1 MKGVSV
7 EIMGQNL
14 TVASNDDDAW
24 VKSVAGTVDERI
36 RKLRANG
43 NTVSSVNIAILAALN
58 FADELEHLKREH
70 QELIDR
76 ITAMKE
82 RLIDAIDGKLVLEP
96 GDARSKGTGGG
107 VVGILIRYDAMRAS
121 IQPVRLLLRADRQ
134 PNFGFPDGINPA
146 RRGAFCALR
155 RCSSII
161 LSVPAKV
168 SP

>member
-14 TVASNDDDAW
+14 TVASDENDEW
-24 VKSVAGTVDERI
+24 VKSVAGAVDERI

-96 GDARSKGTGGG
+96 GDARSQKG
-107 VVGILIRYDAMRAS
+107 
-121 IQPVRLLLRADRQ
+121 
-134 PNFGFPDGINPA
+134 PA
-146 RRGAFCALR
+146 AG
-155 RCSSII
+155 
-161 LSVPAKV
+161 
-168 SP
+168 

>member
-1 MKGVSV
+1 MMKGVSV

-14 TVASNDDDAW
+14 TVASDENDAW
-24 VKSVAGTVDERI
+24 VKSVAEAVDERI

-82 RLIDAIDGKLVLEP
+82 RLIDAIDGKLVLEQV
-96 GDARSKGTGGG
+96 DARSQKG
-107 VVGILIRYDAMRAS
+107 
-121 IQPVRLLLRADRQ
+121 
-134 PNFGFPDGINPA
+134 PA
-146 RRGAFCALR
+146 AG
-155 RCSSII
+155 
-161 LSVPAKV
+161 
-168 SP
+168 

>member
-14 TVASNDDDAW
+14 TVASNDADEW

-96 GDARSKGTGGG
+96 GDARSK
-107 VVGILIRYDAMRAS
+107 
-121 IQPVRLLLRADRQ
+121 
-134 PNFGFPDGINPA
+134 
-146 RRGAFCALR
+146 
-155 RCSSII
+155 
-161 LSVPAKV
+161 
-168 SP
+168 

>member
-14 TVASNDDDAW
+14 TVASTENDEW
-24 VKSVAGTVDERI
+24 IKSVAGAVDERI
-36 RKLRANG
+36 RTIRANG

-82 RLIDAIDGKLVLEP
+82 RLNDAIDGKLILEP
-96 GDARSKGTGGG
+96 AGAGAHKE
-107 VVGILIRYDAMRAS
+107 
-121 IQPVRLLLRADRQ
+121 PVA
-134 PNFGFPDGINPA
+134 G
-146 RRGAFCALR
+146 
-155 RCSSII
+155 
-161 LSVPAKV
+161 
-168 SP
+168 

>member
-14 TVASNDDDAW
+14 TVASDENDEW
-24 VKSVAGTVDERI
+24 VKSVAGAVDERI

-58 FADELEHLKREH
+58 FADELEHLKKEH

-96 GDARSKGTGGG
+96 GDARSQKG
-107 VVGILIRYDAMRAS
+107 
-121 IQPVRLLLRADRQ
+121 
-134 PNFGFPDGINPA
+134 PA
-146 RRGAFCALR
+146 AG
-155 RCSSII
+155 
-161 LSVPAKV
+161 
-168 SP
+168 

>member
-1 MKGVSV
+1 MKGVNV

-14 TVASNDDDAW
+14 TVASDENDEW
-24 VKSVAGTVDERI
+24 VKSLAGRVDERI

-96 GDARSKGTGGG
+96 GDARSKG
-107 VVGILIRYDAMRAS
+107 
-121 IQPVRLLLRADRQ
+121 
-134 PNFGFPDGINPA
+134 PA
-146 RRGAFCALR
+146 AG
-155 RCSSII
+155 
-161 LSVPAKV
+161 
-168 SP
+168 

>member
-14 TVASNDDDAW
+14 TVASNENDEW
-24 VKSVAGTVDERI
+24 VKSVAGAVDERI
-36 RKLRANG
+36 RTLRASG

-82 RLIDAIDGKLVLEP
+82 RLIDAIDGKLILEP
-96 GDARSKGTGGG
+96 GDARGK
-107 VVGILIRYDAMRAS
+107 
-121 IQPVRLLLRADRQ
+121 
-134 PNFGFPDGINPA
+134 
-146 RRGAFCALR
+146 
-155 RCSSII
+155 
-161 LSVPAKV
+161 
-168 SP
+168 

>member
-14 TVASNDDDAW
+14 TVASTENDEW
-24 VKSVAGTVDERI
+24 IKSVAGAVDERI
-36 RKLRANG
+36 RTIRANG

-82 RLIDAIDGKLVLEP
+82 RLNDAIDGKLILEP
-96 GDARSKGTGGG
+96 AGAGGHKE
-107 VVGILIRYDAMRAS
+107 
-121 IQPVRLLLRADRQ
+121 PVA
-134 PNFGFPDGINPA
+134 G
-146 RRGAFCALR
+146 
-155 RCSSII
+155 
-161 LSVPAKV
+161 
-168 SP
+168 

>member
-14 TVASNDDDAW
+14 TVASDQNDEW
-24 VKSVAGTVDERI
+24 VKSVADTVDERI
-36 RKLRANG
+36 RKLRASG

-58 FADELEHLKREH
+58 FADELERLKREH

-96 GDARSKGTGGG
+96 GDARSQKG
-107 VVGILIRYDAMRAS
+107 
-121 IQPVRLLLRADRQ
+121 
-134 PNFGFPDGINPA
+134 PA
-146 RRGAFCALR
+146 AG
-155 RCSSII
+155 
-161 LSVPAKV
+161 
-168 SP
+168 